1 MEVAKIKMRIK
12 ALRMADIVAN
22 RQEIKFLEKE
32 LEIFKS
38 RDFWDT

>member
-1 MEVAKIKMRIK
+1 MRIK
-12 ALRMADIVAN
+12 YLRMADIVAN